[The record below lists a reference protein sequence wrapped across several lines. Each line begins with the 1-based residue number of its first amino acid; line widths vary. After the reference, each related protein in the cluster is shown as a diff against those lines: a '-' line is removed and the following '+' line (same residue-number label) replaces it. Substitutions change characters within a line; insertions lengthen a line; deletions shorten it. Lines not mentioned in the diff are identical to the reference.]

1 MKSASYAHLLFW
13 SLIIFFI
20 SLMVITSTA
29 LDTVTPIEP
38 LHDDKTLVSTGG
50 NFELGFFSP
59 GSSTRRYVGIWFK
72 NISVMTYVWVANRET
87 PLLDSFGVLQMT
99 NQSVLTLVN
108 STGGVVWSS
117 NTSRSVSN
125 PVAQLL
131 DSGNLVVRDS
141 KDDSLDN
148 MLWQSFDYPCHTQLP
163 GMKLGKNFVT
173 GLDRFLTSWKSSDD
187 PSPGSYTYRIDPTG
201 YPQPFLLRDNVV
213 QFRDGPWNGLWFSST
228 SRLPT
233 FSPNEVEFVLNNREM
248 YYVYGN
254 FSLVTNRVLDPSG
267 HIHRQQWINHTQG
280 WATYFSKPDDSC
292 DIYGACGAFSSCNL
306 ANNPQCQCMNGFV
319 PKSVTNWNA
328 GNWMDGCVRSA
339 PLNCSVSHGFIK
351 YPHVK
356 LPDTRYSWYNTTMM
370 LDECRGMCLQNC
382 SCVAYANLDITN
394 GGSGC
399 LLWINTVIDV
409 KVLSASGQDLY
420 VKVPLSK
427 LGGDKKK
434 RLWISIRATLAV
446 LTLMLLCGA
455 TLYILWRRRKSKANC
470 NASSKISTN
479 NNNEGES
486 ELPIYAFDVIAK
498 ATNDFSVYN
507 KLGQGGFGPVYKGVL
522 SDGREIAVKRLSKD
536 SRQGLDEFKNEVI
549 FIAKLQHRNL
559 VRLTGCCVEAE
570 ERLLIYEYMP
580 NKSLDCYI
588 FDPTSNNLLDW
599 PKRLEIINGI
609 ARGLLYLHQDS
620 RLRIVHR
627 DLKASNILLDAE
639 MNPKIS
645 DFGLARTFNG
655 NEDEAQTMR
664 VVGTYGYMPP
674 EYTIDGLFSVKS
686 DVFSFGVLVLEII
699 SGKKNRGFSHPDHY
713 HSLLGHAWTLFK
725 EGTALDLADPLIQ
738 NSSYAYQLQ
747 RSIQIGLLC
756 VQQHPEDRPSTS
768 LIAVMLSSDC
778 ELLEPK
784 EPGFYI
790 GRCLPQESR
799 SNDCTITSLLGR

>member
-1 MKSASYAHLLFW
+1 
-13 SLIIFFI
+13 
-20 SLMVITSTA
+20 MVITSTA

-38 LHDDKTLVSTGG
+38 LHDGKTLVSTGG
-50 NFELGFFSP
+50 NFKLGFFSP

-99 NQSVLTLVN
+99 NQY
-108 STGGVVWSS
+108 
-117 NTSRSVSN
+117 R
-125 PVAQLL
+125 
-131 DSGNLVVRDS
+131 
-141 KDDSLDN
+141 
-148 MLWQSFDYPCHTQLP
+148 
-163 GMKLGKNFVT
+163 MKLGKNFVT

-248 YYVYGN
+248 YYVY
-254 FSLVTNRVLDPSG
+254 
-267 HIHRQQWINHTQG
+267 
-280 WATYFSKPDDSC
+280 
-292 DIYGACGAFSSCNL
+292 
-306 ANNPQCQCMNGFV
+306 
-319 PKSVTNWNA
+319 
-328 GNWMDGCVRSA
+328 
-339 PLNCSVSHGFIK
+339 
-351 YPHVK
+351 
-356 LPDTRYSWYNTTMM
+356 
-370 LDECRGMCLQNC
+370 
-382 SCVAYANLDITN
+382 DITN

-420 VKVPLSK
+420 VKVPFSK

-434 RLWISIRATLAV
+434 RIWISIRATLAV

-507 KLGQGGFGPVYKGVL
+507 KLGQGGFGPVYK
-522 SDGREIAVKRLSKD
+522 
-536 SRQGLDEFKNEVI
+536 
-549 FIAKLQHRNL
+549 
-559 VRLTGCCVEAE
+559 
-570 ERLLIYEYMP
+570 
-580 NKSLDCYI
+580 
-588 FDPTSNNLLDW
+588 
-599 PKRLEIINGI
+599 
-609 ARGLLYLHQDS
+609 
-620 RLRIVHR
+620 
-627 DLKASNILLDAE
+627 
-639 MNPKIS
+639 
-645 DFGLARTFNG
+645 
-655 NEDEAQTMR
+655 
-664 VVGTYGYMPP
+664 
-674 EYTIDGLFSVKS
+674 
-686 DVFSFGVLVLEII
+686 
-699 SGKKNRGFSHPDHY
+699 
-713 HSLLGHAWTLFK
+713 AWTLFK